1 MRGDPAPHDGWFD
14 KVLEMF
20 PPMLHK
26 WFLDRFPEPT
36 SWFEARLKFSRSA
49 AAWSMVGHILGLG
62 DRHGE
67 NLLLDAS
74 SGDVVHVDFAM
85 LFDKGLQLTK
95 PEMVPFRLTQN
106 MIDGCGLSGYEGV
119 FRKTCEIVLQVSRE
133 NKETL
138 MSVLDT
144 IVNDP
149 LVEWTSGARGG
160 VNSLAH
166 DALKRI
172 ESRLSGVVVG
182 VGAAPSLPLS
192 PEGQADRLI
201 FEASNK
207 ANLAQMYIWWMPWF

>member
-1 MRGDPAPHDGWFD
+1 MFLSYLSRHDLCQLVDGLL
-14 KVLEMF
+14 LEDA
-20 PPMLHK
+20 LRVEQ
-26 WFLDRFPEPT
+26 L
-36 SWFEARLKFSRSA
+36 LQL
-49 AAWSMVGHILGLG
+49 GHGLGLG

-144 IVNDP
+144 FVNDP

-182 VGAAPSLPLS
+182 VGAAPSTTMARAAVRRAPGNS
-192 PEGQADRLI
+192 MP
-201 FEASNK
+201 FPK
-207 ANLAQMYIWWMPWF
+207 APRP